1 MCRWAAKVTALL
13 FLIGLWGRSGLRAQE
28 PLLDPSKVPTQY
40 VHEAWQNEQG
50 LPQSTVTAIVQTRD
64 GYLWL
69 GTQEGLV
76 RFNGTHFF
84 TFDKRNTPA
93 FAASHDVRALFEDP
107 TGTLW
112 IGTFGGGL
120 FRYDD
125 GTFTAQAEIAGRQIS
140 TITADRKGLL
150 WVGTFDDGLY
160 TLHDDTVVHHAVD
173 NGLASNFIST
183 LHVDGSTL
191 WVGTRAGLQ
200 RFQGGTLS
208 ISETAD
214 VHIETVFTDR
224 AGTLWISKQGE
235 LVRFEDGA
243 MITEGQPPPF
253 DDAIL
258 TFFEDRDGS
267 LWMGTKSSGL
277 ARYRA
282 GRFDTFAQED
292 GLTHNRVTALYQDRE
307 GSLWIGTDGGGLN
320 RLRDDKVTPYT
331 EREGLA
337 SNMILPLYE
346 DAEGSLWIGSE
357 EDGVS
362 RLRDGVFTHF
372 TTADGLSHNAVYS
385 LAGDAE
391 GTLWIGTY
399 GGGLNRL
406 KDGRFTRYT
415 TNDGLVHDAISVLY
429 DDGAGTLWIG
439 TDGGLSRLKDGR
451 FTNFTNDDGLAN
463 PYVLALHQDRHGALW
478 IGTYGG
484 GLQRLQDG
492 VFTAHYTAEASAEQP
507 GESLGSNIVVALYED
522 LDGTLWIGTFGG
534 GLSRLHQGRLT
545 TYSLKDGLFSDTI
558 YRILEDD
565 RGHLWM
571 SSNKGLFRVRRADLN
586 AFAEGRLDALT
597 PVVYGKKDGLKSQ
610 EMNGGFQPAGWKDRA
625 GRLWFPSIKGVA
637 MIDPTHLH
645 TSDAPP
651 VVIEAVIVDRDHLR
665 QIDEVELA
673 PGKKKM
679 EFYFAAL
686 SFIDP
691 DRVVYKYKLEGYD
704 EDWSEPTSGHTATYT
719 NLDPGAYTFRV
730 TARNRDGVWNET
742 GASFAFSLRP
752 FFYQTAW
759 FWMLAALG
767 LGLLVFAGHRLH
779 INHLKVRQR
788 HLERAIDE
796 HLEAKVQEQ
805 YQQMVA
811 ERGAYEQE
819 LIAAKERAEA
829 TDRVKSAILNNMSHE
844 LRTPLTAI
852 LGFTEVLST
861 EVDEL
866 LLEFIAYID
875 HNGRRL
881 LDTLNAILD
890 LAALES
896 RMMVLEHRPTDIVE
910 AVCNAVS
917 VFQPTAHAKGL
928 ALRVE
933 AMPEIIAVTDPK
945 ALDRVLYQ
953 LLSNALKFTNKGEV
967 VVGVAAEAGQVRIQI
982 RDTGIGIHEKFLP
995 MVFEA
1000 FKQESEGLSRNH
1012 EGSGLGLTLTQ
1023 CLVQLMDGSI
1033 HAESVQG
1040 QGSTFSVTFPLTLAA
1055 SEPPVPSVSDK
1066 PAALRKAHSPQRQ
1079 GYPAESDFRPRKA
1092 S

>member
-1 MCRWAAKVTALL
+1 MCRWAVKGAALL
-13 FLIGLWGRSGLRAQE
+13 LLIGFWGRSGLRAQE

-40 VHEAWQNEQG
+40 VHEVWQDEQG

-84 TFDKRNTPA
+84 TFDKRNTSA
-93 FAASHDVRALFEDP
+93 FAAGHDVRAL
-107 TGTLW
+107 
-112 IGTFGGGL
+112 
-120 FRYDD
+120 
-125 GTFTAQAEIAGRQIS
+125 
-140 TITADRKGLL
+140 
-150 WVGTFDDGLY
+150 
-160 TLHDDTVVHHAVD
+160 
-173 NGLASNFIST
+173 
-183 LHVDGSTL
+183 
-191 WVGTRAGLQ
+191 
-200 RFQGGTLS
+200 
-208 ISETAD
+208 
-214 VHIETVFTDR
+214 
-224 AGTLWISKQGE
+224 
-235 LVRFEDGA
+235 
-243 MITEGQPPPF
+243 
-253 DDAIL
+253 
-258 TFFEDRDGS
+258 FEDRDGS

-282 GRFDTFAQED
+282 GRFDTFTQED

-337 SNMILPLYE
+337 SNMILPVYE
-346 DAEGSLWIGSE
+346 DAEVSLWIGSE

-362 RLRDGVFTHF
+362 RLKDGVFTHF

-391 GTLWIGTY
+391 GALWIGTY

-415 TNDGLVHDAISVLY
+415 TADGLVHNAISALY

-439 TDGGLSRLKDGR
+439 TDGGLSRLKDGH
-451 FTNFTNDDGLAN
+451 FTNFTGDDGLAN
-463 PYVLALHQDRHGALW
+463 PYVLVLHQDHRGALW

-484 GLQRLQDG
+484 GLQRLEDET
-492 VFTAHYTAEASAEQP
+492 FTAHYTAEASTQAA
-507 GESLGSNIVVALYED
+507 GDSLGSDIVGALHED
-522 LDGTLWIGTFGG
+522 PGGTLWVGTFGG
-534 GLSRLHQGRLT
+534 GLSRLKDGRLT
-545 TYSLKDGLFSDTI
+545 TYSLEDGLFSNTI
-558 YRILEDD
+558 YCILEDD
-565 RGHLWM
+565 WGNLWM
-571 SSNKGLFRVRRADLN
+571 SSNKGLFRVAKTDLH
-586 AFAEGRLDALT
+586 AVAEGRLDALT
-597 PVVYGKKDGLKSQ
+597 PVVYGTMDGLKSQ
-610 EMNGGFQPAGWKDRA
+610 QMNGGFQPAGWKDRA
-625 GRLWFPSIKGVA
+625 GRLWFPSIKGAA
-637 MIDPTHLH
+637 MIDPAHLH
-645 TSDAPP
+645 AGEAPP
-651 VVIEAVIVDRDHLR
+651 VVIEAVIVDREHLW
-665 QIDEVELA
+665 QTDEAELA
-673 PGKKKM
+673 PGKNKI

-686 SFIDP
+686 SFIDT
-691 DRVVYKYKLEGYD
+691 DRVVYKYKLDGYD
-704 EDWSEPTSGHTATYT
+704 EAWSEPATGHKATYT

-730 TARNRDGVWNET
+730 MARNRDGVWNET

-759 FWMLAALG
+759 FRMLAALA

-779 INHLKVRQR
+779 INHLKEHQR

-796 HLEAKVQEQ
+796 CTRDLRRAKEHIEQEKEKTEHAKKVIEAQAQEQ

-811 ERGAYEQE
+811 ERDAYEQE
-819 LIAAKERAEA
+819 LIAAIERAEA

-861 EVDEL
+861 EVEVRHQ
-866 LLEFIAYID
+866 EFVDYID
-875 HNGRRL
+875 QNGRRL

-890 LAALES
+890 LATLES
-896 RMMVLEHRPTDIVE
+896 RMMVLDHQPTNIVE
-910 AVCNAVS
+910 AARRAVS
-917 VFQPTAHAKGL
+917 LFKAAADEKGL

-933 AMPEIIAVTDPK
+933 ALPEVIAVTDPK

-953 LLSNALKFTNKGEV
+953 LLSNALKFTDEGEV
-967 VVGVAAEAGQVRIQI
+967 VVGVAAEAGQVCIQVC
-982 RDTGIGIHEKFLP
+982 DTGIGINEKFLP
-995 MVFEA
+995 EVFEA

-1023 CLVQLMDGSI
+1023 CLVHLMDGSI

-1040 QGSTFSVTFPLTLAA
+1040 QGSTFSVTLPLTLAA
-1055 SEPPVPSVSDK
+1055 SEMAVPSASNK
-1066 PAALRKAHSPQRQ
+1066 PAALRKALPPPRLSNIAGSGR
-1079 GYPAESDFRPRKA
+1079 RPRKA